1 MSKIRWSK
9 VDWPGIK
16 RARFEAAHRPRRVI
30 FNDDTHELALEDA
43 NTPEGFLAHR
53 IAPLAETQV
62 GTISWS
68 VLCGQFDAP
77 AYDSKVQPI
86 YGDAQG
92 APVKYWH
99 RVTENVK
106 TLVREYRCP
115 LQLVCDFAH
124 EHDMDAFASVR
135 MNDVH
140 DSFMDANAMTV
151 WKRTHPEFMVDT
163 RGTLPAFELYT
174 TAQDFSHEAVRQRKL
189 EIIKEICQ
197 RYDVD
202 GFELDYIRHPVLF
215 SRQMRGEPCTLDEG
229 DIITSMMD
237 EIRELTDG
245 TARRRGRSMLI
256 AVRVPDTFTTC
267 LDNGLDV
274 DAWLRKDLIDILIVG
289 GGYAPWSLPV
299 KTWVEAGRMYGV
311 PIYPCVNLGKESLP
325 LVRGLAS
332 NWYRAGVRGLYF
344 WNLGTPFEFMTG
356 DQLVETRRRCYA
368 CVDEVGDANMLV
380 GKDKLFSV
388 DSATGGILPYYAHLS
403 APRLLPLESK
413 RGALRT
419 GVIGRLPLIVGDD
432 VASHPPTRATLIV
445 EFDDVSWKDALLIR
459 LNGEELTDS
468 RFLPASDDGP
478 DRQIRQAVSPRLA
491 YDVQVPPLRT
501 GRNIVE
507 LAARNEGVLPES
519 IVTILGLDLALEY
532 T

>member
-1 MSKIRWSK
+1 MSRTDWSET
-9 VDWPGIK
+9 K
-16 RARFEAAHRPRRVI
+16 RARVEAAQRPRRVI

-43 NTPEGFLAHR
+43 NTPKGFLAHR
-53 IAPLAETQV
+53 ITPLAETQV

-106 TLVREYRCP
+106 TLTQEYRCP
-115 LQLVCDFAH
+115 LHLVCDFAH
-124 EHDMDAFASVR
+124 EHDMEAFASVR

-151 WKRTHPEFMVDT
+151 WKRTHPEFMVDPH
-163 RGTLPAFELYT
+163 GTLPEFELYT

-189 EIIKEICQ
+189 EIIEEICQ

-215 SRQMRGEPCTLDEG
+215 SRRLRGEPCTADE
-229 DIITSMMD
+229 IEVITSMMR
-237 EIRELTDG
+237 EIRSLTD
-245 TARRRGRSMLI
+245 AAAKRRGRPLLI
-256 AVRVPDTFTTC
+256 AVRVPDTFTTS
-267 LDNGLDV
+267 LDNGMDAS
-274 DAWLRKDLIDILIVG
+274 AWLGQDLIDILIIG

-299 KTWVEAGRMYGV
+299 GIWVEAAQPHGV
-311 PIYPCVNLGKESLP
+311 PVYPCVNMGKELLP

-332 NWYRAGVRGLYF
+332 NWYRAGVDGLYF

-356 DQLVETRRRCYA
+356 DELVETRGRCYA
-368 CVDEVGDANMLV
+368 CVHEVGDPSMLV
-380 GKDKLFSV
+380 GKEKLFSV
-388 DSATGGILPYYAHLS
+388 DSATGGILSYYAHLS
-403 APRLLPLESK
+403 APRPLPLESK
-413 RGALRT
+413 HGALRT

-432 VASHPPTRATLIV
+432 VESYLPTQATLSV
-445 EFDDVSWKDALLIR
+445 EFDDPAWKEALLIR
-459 LNGEELTDS
+459 LNGEELTDG
-468 RFLPASDDGP
+468 RFTSASDD
-478 DRQIRQAVSPRLA
+478 RTNCQVA
-491 YDVQVPPLRT
+491 YDVQVLSLRT
-501 GRNIVE
+501 GRNVVE
-507 LAARNEGVLPES
+507 LAARNDIVLPES
-519 IVTILGLDLALEY
+519 IVTILGLDLTLKYA
-532 T
+532 

>member
-1 MSKIRWSK
+1 MSRIDWSET
-9 VDWPGIK
+9 K
-16 RARFEAAHRPRRVI
+16 RARVEAAQRRRRII

-99 RVTENVK
+99 RVTENIK
-106 TLVREYRCP
+106 TLTREYRCP
-115 LQLVCDFAH
+115 LHLVCDFSH
-124 EHDMDAFASVR
+124 GHDMEAFASVR

-140 DSFMDANAMTV
+140 DSFMDANAMTI
-151 WKRTHPEFMVDT
+151 WKRTHPEFMVNI
-163 RGTLPAFELYT
+163 RGTLPEFELYT

-189 EIIKEICQ
+189 EIIEEICQ

-215 SRQMRGEPCTLDEG
+215 SRRMHGEPCTADEI
-229 DIITSMMD
+229 DIVTSMM
-237 EIRELTDG
+237 EKIRSLTD
-245 TARRRGRSMLI
+245 AAAKRRGRPLLI
-256 AVRVPDTFTTC
+256 AVRVPDTFTTS
-267 LDNGLDV
+267 LDNGM
-274 DAWLRKDLIDILIVG
+274 DASVWLGRDLIDILIVG

-299 KTWVEAGRMYGV
+299 ETWVEEAKPYGV
-311 PIYPCVNLGKESLP
+311 PVYPCVNLGKESLP

-332 NWYRAGVRGLYF
+332 NWYRAGARGLYF

-356 DQLVETRRRCYA
+356 DELIEARHRCYA
-368 CVDEVGDANMLV
+368 CVHEVGDADMSV

-403 APRLLPLESK
+403 APRLLPIESK

-432 VASHPPTRATLIV
+432 VGSHPPTRATLNL
-445 EFDDVSWKDALLIR
+445 EFDDPSWKDALLIR
-459 LNGEELTDS
+459 LNGEELTNGQ
-468 RFLPASDDGP
+468 FAPASDGQMDC
-478 DRQIRQAVSPRLA
+478 QLA

-501 GRNIVE
+501 GRNVVE
-507 LAARNEGVLPES
+507 LAARNDVPLPEG
-519 IVTILGLDLALEY
+519 IVTILGLDLTLEY
-532 T
+532 A

>member
-1 MSKIRWSK
+1 MSRTDWSET
-9 VDWPGIK
+9 K
-16 RARFEAAHRPRRVI
+16 RVRVEAAKRPRRII

-77 AYDSKVQPI
+77 AYDSRVQPI

-106 TLVREYRCP
+106 TLAREYRCP
-115 LQLVCDFAH
+115 LHLVCDFAH
-124 EHDMDAFASVR
+124 EHDMEAFASVR

-163 RGTLPAFELYT
+163 RGTLPEFELYT
-174 TAQDFSHEAVRQRKL
+174 TAQDFSHEPVRQRKL
-189 EIIKEICQ
+189 EIIEEICQ

-215 SRQMRGEPCTLDEG
+215 SRRMRGEPCTVDE
-229 DIITSMMD
+229 IKVITSMMG
-237 EIRELTDG
+237 EIRSLTD
-245 TARRRGRSMLI
+245 AAAERRGRPSLI
-256 AVRVPDTFTTC
+256 AVRVPDTFTTA
-267 LDNGLDV
+267 LDNGMDV
-274 DAWLRKDLIDILIVG
+274 SAWLNKDLIDILIIG

-299 KTWVEAGRMYGV
+299 ETWVEAAQPHGV
-311 PIYPCVNLGKESLP
+311 PVYPCVNMGKESLP

-332 NWYRAGVRGLYF
+332 NWYRAGVDGLYF

-356 DQLVETRRRCYA
+356 DELVETRRRCYA
-368 CVDEVGDANMLV
+368 CVGEVGDASLLV
-380 GKDKLFSV
+380 GKEKLFSV
-388 DSATGGILPYYAHLS
+388 DSATDGILPYYAHLS
-403 APRLLPLESK
+403 APRRLPLKSK
-413 RGALRT
+413 SGALRT

-432 VASHPPTRATLIV
+432 VASHPPTRATLTV
-445 EFDDVSWKDALLIR
+445 EFDDPSWKDALLVR
-459 LNGEELTDS
+459 LNGEPLTNS
-468 RFLPASDDGP
+468 RFIPAAEVGT
-478 DRQIRQAVSPRLA
+478 DRQFRPTVNPQLVHHVR
-491 YDVQVPPLRT
+491 VPPLQT
-501 GRNIVE
+501 GRNVVE
-507 LAARNEGVLPES
+507 LAARNNVALPEG
-519 IVTILGLDLALEY
+519 IVTILALDLTLEY
-532 T
+532 A

>member
-1 MSKIRWSK
+1 MSKTDWSE
-9 VDWPGIK
+9 IK
-16 RARFEAAHRPRRVI
+16 RARVEAAQRPRRVI

-68 VLCGQFDAP
+68 VLCGQFDTP

-106 TLVREYRCP
+106 TLTREYRCP
-115 LQLVCDFAH
+115 LHLVCDFAH
-124 EHDMDAFASVR
+124 EHDMEAFASVR

-163 RGTLPAFELYT
+163 RGTLPEFELYT

-189 EIIKEICQ
+189 EIIEEICQ
-197 RYDVD
+197 RYDID

-215 SRQMRGEPCTLDEG
+215 SRRMRGEPCTADEIA
-229 DIITSMMD
+229 IITSMMGK
-237 EIRELTDG
+237 IRSLTD
-245 TARRRGRSMLI
+245 AAAKRRGRPFLI
-256 AVRVPDTFTTC
+256 AVRVPDTFATS
-267 LDNGLDV
+267 LDNGMDV
-274 DAWLRKDLIDILIVG
+274 SAWFEGDLIDILIIG

-299 KTWVEAGRMYGV
+299 GTWVEAARPHGV
-311 PIYPCVNLGKESLP
+311 PVYPCVNMGKELLP

-332 NWYRAGVRGLYF
+332 NWYHSGTDGLYF

-356 DQLVETRRRCYA
+356 AELVEARRRCYA
-368 CVDEVGDANMLV
+368 CVHEVGDANMLV

-388 DSATGGILPYYAHLS
+388 DSATGGILSYYAHLS
-403 APRLLPLESK
+403 APRPLPLESK
-413 RGALRT
+413 HGALRT

-432 VASHPPTRATLIV
+432 VELSPPTKAILSVGFDDPSWKEALIV
-445 EFDDVSWKDALLIR
+445 R
-459 LNGEELTDS
+459 LNGEELTDGQ
-468 RFLPASDDGP
+468 FVPTSDGQTDC
-478 DRQIRQAVSPRLA
+478 QLVHT
-491 YDVQVPPLRT
+491 VQVPLLRT
-501 GRNIVE
+501 GRNVVE
-507 LAARNEGVLPES
+507 LAARNDIVLPEG

-532 T
+532 A

>member
-1 MSKIRWSK
+1 MSRPDWSET
-9 VDWPGIK
+9 K
-16 RARFEAAHRPRRVI
+16 RARVKTAQRPRRII

-53 IAPLAETQV
+53 IAPFTETHV

-106 TLVREYRCP
+106 TLAREYRCP
-115 LQLVCDFAH
+115 LHLVCDFAH
-124 EHDMDAFASVR
+124 EHGMEAFASVR

-163 RGTLPAFELYT
+163 HGTLPEFELYT

-189 EIIKEICQ
+189 EIIEEICQ

-215 SRQMRGEPCTLDEG
+215 SRRMRGESCTADE
-229 DIITSMMD
+229 IATITSMMGK
-237 EIRELTDG
+237 IRSLTD
-245 TARRRGRSMLI
+245 AAAKRRGRPLLI
-256 AVRVPDTFTTC
+256 AVRVPDTFTTS
-267 LDNGLDV
+267 LDNGMDV
-274 DAWLRKDLIDILIVG
+274 VAWLEEDLIDILIIG

-299 KTWVEAGRMYGV
+299 ETWVEAARLHGV
-311 PIYPCVNLGKESLP
+311 PVYPCVNMGKELLP

-332 NWYRAGVRGLYF
+332 NWYRAGAAGLYF

-356 DQLVETRRRCYA
+356 DELVETRRRCYA
-368 CVDEVGDANMLV
+368 CVHEVGAANMLV
-380 GKDKLFSV
+380 GKEKLFSV
-388 DSATGGILPYYAHLS
+388 DSDTGGILSYYAHLS
-403 APRLLPLESK
+403 EPRLLPLESK
-413 RGALRT
+413 HGTLRT

-432 VASHPPTRATLIV
+432 VESHPPTKATV
-445 EFDDVSWKDALLIR
+445 SVGFDDPSWKDVLLIR
-459 LNGEELTDS
+459 LNGEELTDG
-468 RFLPASDDGP
+468 RFTSASNDQTDC
-478 DRQIRQAVSPRLA
+478 QLA
-491 YDVQVPPLRT
+491 YDVRVPSLRT
-501 GRNIVE
+501 GQNVVE
-507 LAARNEGVLPES
+507 LAARSDAALPEG
-519 IVTILGLDLALEY
+519 IVTILSLDLTLRYA
-532 T
+532 

>member
-1 MSKIRWSK
+1 MSKTDWSET
-9 VDWPGIK
+9 K
-16 RARFEAAHRPRRVI
+16 RARVAAAQRPRRVI

-53 IAPLAETQV
+53 ITPLLETHV

-106 TLVREYRCP
+106 TLAREYRCP
-115 LQLVCDFAH
+115 LHLVCDFAH
-124 EHDMDAFASVR
+124 EHNMEAFASVR

-140 DSFMDANAMTV
+140 DSFMDANAMTA

-163 RGTLPAFELYT
+163 RGTLPEFELYT
-174 TAQDFSHEAVRQRKL
+174 TAQDFSHEPVRQRKL
-189 EIIKEICQ
+189 QIIEEICQ

-215 SRQMRGEPCTLDEG
+215 SRRMRGEPCTIDE
-229 DIITSMMD
+229 IEVITSMMG
-237 EIRELTDG
+237 EIRSLTDG
-245 TARRRGRSMLI
+245 AAERRGKPLLI

-267 LDNGLDV
+267 LDNGMDV
-274 DAWLRKDLIDILIVG
+274 MSWLEEDLIDILIIG

-299 KTWVEAGRMYGV
+299 ETWAEAAQPYDV
-311 PIYPCVNLGKESLP
+311 PVYPCVNMGKELLP

-332 NWYRAGVRGLYF
+332 NWYRNGAHGLYF

-356 DQLVETRRRCYA
+356 DELVETRRRCYA
-368 CVDEVGDANMLV
+368 CVGEVGDENVLL
-380 GKDKLFSV
+380 GKEKLFSV

-403 APRLLPLESK
+403 APRRLPLKSK
-413 RGALRT
+413 GGALRT
-419 GVIGRLPLIVGDD
+419 GVIDRVTLTVGDD
-432 VASHPPTRATLIV
+432 VEAYPPARAILTV
-445 EFDDVSWKDALLIR
+445 EFDDPSWKEALLIR
-459 LNGEELTDS
+459 LNGEELTDR
-468 RFLPASDDGP
+468 RFISTSDS
-478 DRQIRQAVSPRLA
+478 QTNCELA
-491 YDVQVPPLRT
+491 YNVRVPPLRT
-501 GRNIVE
+501 GRNVVE
-507 LAARNEGVLPES
+507 LAARNDVVLPES
-519 IVTILGLDLALEY
+519 IVTIRGLNLTLKYA
-532 T
+532 

>member
-1 MSKIRWSK
+1 MSRADWSEA
-9 VDWPGIK
+9 K
-16 RARFEAAHRPRRVI
+16 RRRVEIAQRPRRII

-53 IAPLAETQV
+53 IAPLPETQV

-106 TLVREYRCP
+106 TLTREYRCP
-115 LQLVCDFAH
+115 LHLVCDFAH
-124 EHDMDAFASVR
+124 THDMEAFASVR

-163 RGTLPAFELYT
+163 RGTLPEFELYT

-189 EIIKEICQ
+189 EIIEEICQ

-215 SRQMRGEPCTLDEG
+215 SRRMRGEPCTADEIS
-229 DIITSMMD
+229 IITSMMR
-237 EIRELTDG
+237 EIRLLTD
-245 TARRRGRSMLI
+245 AAAERRGKPLLI
-256 AVRVPDTFTTC
+256 AARVPDTFTTC
-267 LDNGLDV
+267 LDNGMDV
-274 DAWLRKDLIDILIVG
+274 ISWLEEDLIDILIIG

-299 KTWVEAGRMYGV
+299 EAWVEAAQPYDV
-311 PIYPCVNLGKESLP
+311 PIYPCVNMGKELLP

-332 NWYRAGVRGLYF
+332 NWYRAGADGLYF

-356 DQLVETRRRCYA
+356 DTLVETRRRCYA
-368 CVDEVGDANMLV
+368 CVGEVGDENMLV
-380 GKDKLFSV
+380 GKEKLFSV

-403 APRLLPLESK
+403 APRPLPLESK
-413 RGALRT
+413 HGALRS

-432 VASHPPTRATLIV
+432 VASHPPAQAILTV
-445 EFDDVSWKDALLIR
+445 EFDAPSWKDALLVR
-459 LNGEELTDS
+459 LNGEELGDGRFTSAPDS
-468 RFLPASDDGP
+468 QMACQLT
-478 DRQIRQAVSPRLA
+478 
-491 YDVQVPPLRT
+491 YDVRVPPLRT
-501 GRNIVE
+501 GRNVVE
-507 LAARNEGVLPES
+507 IAARNDVVLPES
-519 IVTILGLDLALEY
+519 IVTIRGLNLTLEY
-532 T
+532 A

>member
-1 MSKIRWSK
+1 MSETDWSET
-9 VDWPGIK
+9 K
-16 RARFEAAHRPRRVI
+16 RARVEAAQRPRRII

-43 NTPEGFLAHR
+43 NTPKGFLAHR
-53 IAPLAETQV
+53 IAPLPETHV

-106 TLVREYRCP
+106 MLAREYRCP
-115 LQLVCDFAH
+115 LHLVCDFAH
-124 EHDMDAFASVR
+124 EHDMEAFASVR

-151 WKRTHPEFMVDT
+151 WKRTHPEVMVDT
-163 RGTLPAFELYT
+163 RGTLPEFELYT

-189 EIIKEICQ
+189 EIIEEICQ

-215 SRQMRGEPCTLDEG
+215 SRRMRGEPCTGDEIA
-229 DIITSMMD
+229 IITSMMG
-237 EIRELTDG
+237 EIRKLTD
-245 TARRRGRSMLI
+245 AAAKRRGKPFLI
-256 AVRVPDTFTTC
+256 AVRVPDTVTTS
-267 LDNGLDV
+267 LDNGMDV
-274 DAWLRKDLIDILIVG
+274 AAWLAEDLIDILIIG

-299 KTWVEAGRMYGV
+299 ETWVEASRSHGV
-311 PIYPCVNLGKESLP
+311 PVYPCVNMGKELLP

-332 NWYRAGVRGLYF
+332 NWYRSGADGLYF

-356 DQLVETRRRCYA
+356 DELVEIRRRCYA
-368 CVDEVGDANMLV
+368 CVHEVGDANMLV
-380 GKDKLFSV
+380 GKDKLFSI

-403 APRLLPLESK
+403 APRPLPLESK
-413 RGALRT
+413 HGALRT

-432 VASHPPTRATLIV
+432 VESHLPTKATLSV
-445 EFDDVSWKDALLIR
+445 EFNDLSWKDTLLIR
-459 LNGEELTDS
+459 LNGEELIDN
-468 RFLPASDDGP
+468 RFVPASEG
-478 DRQIRQAVSPRLA
+478 QTVSPRFVC
-491 YDVQVPPLRT
+491 DVQVPPLRT
-501 GRNIVE
+501 GRNVVE
-507 LAARNEGVLPES
+507 LAARNDVVLPES
-519 IVTILGLDLALEY
+519 IVTILGLDLTVEY